1 MTPYIGQFLLNLAGL
16 AALLPMMMSLKT
28 VTLKRCYWGQMICIS
43 LAFLWLIYAHI
54 TSDFSL
60 VNVISHSHTQKPW
73 LYKIAGTWGNHE
85 GSMLLWVVLLVLFG
99 GLASKETSKVGL
111 TRLILHS
118 GLNLL
123 FISFLLLVCDP
134 FEAAATITPE
144 GLDLNP
150 LLQDPLLAI
159 HPPFLYAGFV
169 GFVVPFIYVM
179 SHIFHQSNPS
189 IWLPQMR
196 SMVLIPWTLLS
207 IGLGLGCFWAYY
219 ELGWG
224 GWWFWDPVE
233 NTALIP
239 WILGLLLLHSLFHN
253 AHQHQTIRLIIVL
266 SILTFIS
273 SLVGT
278 LLVRSG
284 LLISVH
290 SFAVDPARG
299 LLLLGLVSV
308 VLIGSVLLV
317 FNKLPAV
324 PPLNERFISRSKLVR
339 TAIILTFAAL
349 FTLVFG
355 TLYPVLSAYLGYP
368 LTVGAPYFQMTFI
381 PMMIPIFCLLPFI
394 PWLGWQQEKGFKTT
408 IIHALPSLT
417 LSGFLVILLWFNGEV
432 STFKEILFSWI
443 AGWVMGSTLLSLQVN
458 KLNIRFIGMS
468 VAHFGIGL
476 AILGMILSSAQQQ
489 EVVKALQ
496 VGETMQIAS
505 FQLQL
510 EAVNSI
516 KGPNYIAQQAQISLK
531 KNQSTLSTLMP
542 EKRFY
547 WTKGIIHG
555 ETAIHS
561 TWLSHVYVALGEQYE
576 GNIWS
581 VRVYY
586 KPHINMLWLGMI
598 LIVGAGLLLI
608 VSRGKAILPMLI
620 FILQGS
626 SFSMEA
632 HEILPDITAEKRA
645 MHVGRMILCPTCA
658 GQNINDS
665 AAQEAE
671 DIRRQVRQLIRQ
683 GVSDTEILDHFV
695 DQYGERILYQ
705 PALTIANMF
714 LWGIPWGIFLFCLW
728 RVWRNY
734 QLRPC

>member
-1 MTPYIGQFLLNLAGL
+1 MTPYIGQLFLNLAGL
-16 AALLPMMMSLKT
+16 AAFLPLLMT
-28 VTLKRCYWGQMICIS
+28 AQIATLKKYYWAQAGCIA
-43 LAFLWLIYAHI
+43 LAFSCLIYAHI

-85 GSMLLWVVLLVLFG
+85 GSMLLWVLLLVLFG
-99 GLASKETSKVGL
+99 LTSLKDRSQVGP

-123 FISFLLLVCDP
+123 FIVFLLLVCDP
-134 FEAAATITPE
+134 FQAAVNPPVE

-159 HPPFLYAGFV
+159 HPPFLYAGYV
-169 GFVVPFIYVM
+169 GFVVPFIYIISNV
-179 SHIFHQSNPS
+179 FHQISPS
-189 IWLPQMR
+189 GWLPSMR

-239 WILGLLLLHSLFHN
+239 WILGLLLLHSLLQN
-253 AHQHQTIRLIIVL
+253 GHQQQTIRVIIVL

-308 VLIGSVLLV
+308 VLIGCVMLV
-317 FNKLPAV
+317 FNKLPAASK
-324 PPLNERFISRSKLVR
+324 NGACIHRSGFVR
-339 TAIILTFAAL
+339 TAMLMTFAAL

-355 TLYPVLSAYLGYP
+355 TLYPVISAYVGYP
-368 LTVGAPYFQMTFI
+368 LTVGGPYFQMTFV
-381 PMMIPIFCLLPFI
+381 PMMAPIFCLLPFI
-394 PWLGWQQEKGFKTT
+394 PWLSWHQEMSIKAL
-408 IIHALPSLT
+408 IVQVLPSLT
-417 LSGFLVILLWFNGEV
+417 LSGFSVIGLWFFSEITTV
-432 STFKEILFSWI
+432 KEIIFSGISVWI
-443 AGWVMGSTLLSLQVN
+443 MVSTLLSLRIE
-458 KLNIRFIGMS
+458 KLNGRFIGMS
-468 VAHFGIGL
+468 LAHFGIGL
-476 AILGMILSSAQQQ
+476 TILGMVLSSAQEQ
-489 EVVKALQ
+489 EYVKALRI
-496 VGETMQIAS
+496 GETMPIAS
-505 FQLQL
+505 FQLTL
-510 EAVNSI
+510 DAVDSV
-516 KGPNYIAQQAQISLK
+516 KGPNYIAQHAVMTLK
-531 KNQSTLSTLMP
+531 KQSGVLATLSP

-561 TWLSHVYVALGEQYE
+561 TGLSHIYVALGEQYE
-576 GNIWS
+576 GDIWS

-586 KPHINMLWLGMI
+586 KPNINLLWVGMI
-598 LIVGAGLLLI
+598 LIVAAGLLLI
-608 VSRGKAILPMLI
+608 ATRARGVLLIL
-620 FILQGS
+620 ILLVQGS
-626 SFSMEA
+626 SFAMEA
-632 HEILPDITAEKRA
+632 HEILPDTTAEQRA

-665 AAQEAE
+665 AADEAQEM
-671 DIRRQVRQLIRQ
+671 RKVVRQLIRQ
-683 GVSDTEILDHFV
+683 GVTDTEILDYFV
-695 DQYGERILYQ
+695 DKYGDKILYQ
-705 PALTIANMF
+705 PALTTANLF
-714 LWGIPWGIFLFCLW
+714 LWGFPWGIFLVCLIFIG
-728 RVWRNY
+728 R
-734 QLRPC
+734 QLRKRCPA